1 METLRLFPPIVT
13 LPKQTSSSPQEI
25 ILANRRIVIPANTS
39 TSPCVIAAHTHPK
52 YWPNPLKWSPSRW
65 INTIDDGTEELITP
79 PRDTFFPWSDGAQN
93 CPGVKFSQVEFVAL
107 LALLMQAHRLSVVK
121 NDGETDEQ
129 MHRRVRKVVEDCDM
143 QLLLRMRDADR
154 VKLRCLPLSPVAA

>member
-65 INTIDDGTEELITP
+65 INTIDDDTEELVTP

-93 CPGVKFSQVEFVAL
+93 CPGVKFSQVEFVAV

-121 NDGETDEQ
+121 NHGETEEQ
-129 MHRRVRKVVEDCDM
+129 MHRRVREVVEDCDM